1 MQEANLIFATVSKS
15 VESDS
20 NNPVAAAVKN
30 PKMVN
35 LHFGHARLTLPKN
48 CGRKTLWWSC
58 WTTQAAT
65 SPCSQDSCWRRPHK
79 QLWQPWS
86 LCYLGFLSL
95 FCCQQAVTSQDGQLA
110 VCQGGL
116 AKHLRLVLF
125 RRYHFVIPRGIGKC
139 HSHPVWES
147 RLIHPTGW
155 INIEH
160 CPLDSIRKSRF
171 SSLHCNAL
179 ALVQNDLY
187 TLTRSV

>member
-86 LCYLGFLSL
+86 LCYLGFLPL
-95 FCCQQAVTSQDGQLA
+95 FCCQQALTSQDGQLA

-139 HSHPVWES
+139 HSHPVGES
-147 RLIHPTGW
+147 RLIHPVVGW
-155 INIEH
+155 IDIVGQY
-160 CPLDSIRKSRF
+160 CFGS
-171 SSLHCNAL
+171 L
-179 ALVQNDLY
+179 ALVQKDLY
-187 TLTRSV
+187 TLTS